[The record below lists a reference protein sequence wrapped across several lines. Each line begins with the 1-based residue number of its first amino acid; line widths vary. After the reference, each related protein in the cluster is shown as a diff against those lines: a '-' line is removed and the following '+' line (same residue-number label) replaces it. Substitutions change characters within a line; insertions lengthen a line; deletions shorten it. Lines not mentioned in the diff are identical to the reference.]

1 MSSFR
6 QQQSCPL
13 ASLLLW
19 AGGGGTHI
27 WKDFPAAEGP
37 GSISWALCA
46 HSPLPRPSSQPV
58 VVVLKTKC
66 LILYGQINPAGAVPA
81 GQGGS
86 DKFWAVAALGFGS
99 VHDFWAA
106 PVWQSI
112 LLWLWTYQIGTN
124 GSTEPKATLEMNWKQ
139 GSSWNWNVLCGFAID
154 PVLYKEL
161 QSTSLAS
168 NQGNGTVSLFPF
180 EHRLEKSKTKKT
192 YQAKQSIT
200 HTLYHS
206 KYFSK
211 KGYHSSAEN
220 MDSTGIPQ
228 GNQSAEHW
236 VPLGSENKI
245 KQ

>member
-6 QQQSCPL
+6 QQQSLSPGQ
-13 ASLLLW
+13 SPPVGTW
-19 AGGGGTHI
+19 GGTHI

-46 HSPLPRPSSQPV
+46 HSPLPLPSSQPV
-58 VVVLKTKC
+58 AAVLKAKC

-86 DKFWAVAALGFGS
+86 DKFWAFAALGFGS

-124 GSTEPKATLEMNWKQ
+124 GWTEPKATLEMNWKS
-139 GSSWNWNVLCGFAID
+139 GSSCNWNVLCGFAID

-161 QSTSLAS
+161 QSTFLAS

-180 EHRLEKSKTKKT
+180 ELTLEKRKKKNLPSKTINHTHIYFTTANTLTRKHAIHQKT
-192 YQAKQSIT
+192 WRAQ
-200 HTLYHS
+200 
-206 KYFSK
+206 
-211 KGYHSSAEN
+211 GYHK
-220 MDSTGIPQ
+220 
-228 GNQSAEHW
+228 
-236 VPLGSENKI
+236 VI
-245 KQ
+245 KVQNTRFHLDLKAK